1 MLNRE
6 QRMMEICGENERLQ
20 YDGDDERRIAGLAA
34 NFTNVAMLMIEALGK
49 FNDAAKAPVDE
60 NSADIMKGARS
71 DAVLSWGALQAVTS
85 KIAGVLRI
93 DSDEAFDRILASA
106 NTDEEPD
113 VSGL

>member
-34 NFTNVAMLMIEALGK
+34 TFTNVAMMMIEALGK
-49 FNDAAKAPVDE
+49 FNDTAKLPVDE
-60 NSADIMKGARS
+60 NSADLMKEARG
-71 DAVLSWGALQAVTS
+71 DAVLGWGALQVATS

-93 DSDEAFDRILASA
+93 DGDEAFNRILAIA
-106 NTDEEPD
+106 QTDEEPD
-113 VSGL
+113 VAGL